1 MLGELFYDTPYVS
14 SDIID
19 KFIAYIEAASKSL
32 FKWFDE
38 NSLKS
43 NADKFH
49 LLSST

>member
-14 SDIID
+14 SDNID

-38 NSLKS
+38 KS
-43 NADKFH
+43 QIKCR
-49 LLSST
+49 